1 MIKRTDGSDMKLPIS
16 PRDNEIHIAQQ
27 TKQENL
33 VKDTIILQKINK
45 AHRVAFKDRF
55 PGQIEHCM
63 RLTTERLQ
71 GLLTKKPSDPLDV
84 NTWAGTPEEINA
96 LTHALYHLT
105 IMNQHYPYEEE

>member
-1 MIKRTDGSDMKLPIS
+1 MIKRTDGSDMNILS

-33 VKDTIILQKINK
+33 VKDTIILQKVNK
-45 AHRVAFKDRF
+45 AHRVAFKERF

-71 GLLTKKPSDPLDV
+71 GLLSKKPTDLTDV
-84 NTWAGTPEEINA
+84 KTWAGTPNEIHD
-96 LTHALYHLT
+96 LSHALYYLT
-105 IMNQHYPYEEE
+105 IMNQHYPYEGE

>member
-1 MIKRTDGSDMKLPIS
+1 MIKRTDGSDINLIS
-16 PRDNEIHIAQQ
+16 PRDNEIHIAQRN
-27 TKQENL
+27 KEVNL

-71 GLLTKKPSDPLDV
+71 GLLTKKPIDPLDV
-84 NTWAGTPEEINA
+84 KTWAGTPEEINA

-105 IMNQHYPYEEE
+105 IMNQHYPYEDE